1 MRLPEPRIIDLE
13 RYRARIVELKAQ
25 GSWKC
30 GCPTKEAEVIINAT
44 GGCNNG
50 ANVYTLEY
58 FLVPSYETR

>member
-30 GCPTKEAEVIINAT
+30 GCPTKEAEVIINAKRWCT
-44 GGCNNG
+44 KNEE
-50 ANVYTLEY
+50 V
-58 FLVPSYETR
+58 F